1 MAGRSLSSS
10 SWGPSPAA
18 VMALVALLGLGV
30 AAYIVGPPL
39 YWHVAEV
46 LGRSAG
52 ACPACACDCDALP
65 LLQLPEDCAK
75 QFKEVKNHASG
86 EETELL
92 IEELKQ
98 REEEAT
104 EAQQQAD
111 VKLLEAKK
119 LASQYQKEADKC
131 SSGMD
136 TCEEAREKSAES
148 LLGQRKLT
156 ALWEERA
163 RELGWK
169 PGNVK
174 PHRNQ

>member
-1 MAGRSLSSS
+1 VPRNSKRSR
-10 SWGPSPAA
+10 
-18 VMALVALLGLGV
+18 V
-30 AAYIVGPPL
+30 
-39 YWHVAEV
+39 
-46 LGRSAG
+46 
-52 ACPACACDCDALP
+52 
-65 LLQLPEDCAK
+65 
-75 QFKEVKNHASG
+75 

-111 VKLLEAKK
+111 VKLLKAKK

-136 TCEEAREKSAES
+136 TCEEAEAREKSAES
-148 LLGQRKLT
+148 LLGQKKLT

-169 PGNVK
+169 PVK
-174 PHRNQ
+174 PHRND

>member
-1 MAGRSLSSS
+1 MF
-10 SWGPSPAA
+10 P
-18 VMALVALLGLGV
+18 
-30 AAYIVGPPL
+30 
-39 YWHVAEV
+39 
-46 LGRSAG
+46 
-52 ACPACACDCDALP
+52 
-65 LLQLPEDCAK
+65 DCAK
-75 QFKEVKNHASG
+75 QFKEVKSRASG
-86 EETELL
+86 EETEKSITEML

-148 LLGQRKLT
+148 LPSQRKLNV
-156 ALWEERA
+156 LWEKMV
-163 RELGWK
+163 RELKWK

>member
-1 MAGRSLSSS
+1 MF
-10 SWGPSPAA
+10 P
-18 VMALVALLGLGV
+18 
-30 AAYIVGPPL
+30 
-39 YWHVAEV
+39 
-46 LGRSAG
+46 
-52 ACPACACDCDALP
+52 
-65 LLQLPEDCAK
+65 DCAK
-75 QFKEVKNHASG
+75 QFKEVKTHASG
-86 EETELL
+86 EETEKSIIEML
-92 IEELKQ
+92 IEELQQ

-119 LASQYQKEADKC
+119 LALQYQKEADKC

-156 ALWEERA
+156 VLWEERA

>member
-1 MAGRSLSSS
+1 MSSPPSTIVAGWSKIESRKKRKPIPASELRGVQGGSQHN
-10 SWGPSPAA
+10 GNFGACVRLAA
-18 VMALVALLGLGV
+18 V
-30 AAYIVGPPL
+30 
-39 YWHVAEV
+39 
-46 LGRSAG
+46 AG
-52 ACPACACDCDALP
+52 AHTRDAASR
-65 LLQLPEDCAK
+65 DCAK
-75 QFKEVKNHASG
+75 QFKEVKSRASG
-86 EETELL
+86 EETEKSITEML

-169 PGNVK
+169 PGNDK
-174 PHRNQ
+174 PHQNQ